1 MTCSQCQG
9 IEQEFNRKH
18 ALEKLK
24 QYRKKGAADTTRQLI
39 AALREDG
46 VDGMTLLDIGGG
58 VGAIQHALLKAGI
71 SRAADVDASPA
82 YLEVARQEA
91 QRHGFAGRVSFYPG
105 HVMDV
110 APVLPPTDIV
120 TLDRVICCYDDM
132 QALVSLSVRRAR
144 RLYGLVYPRDTWW
157 VKLLL
162 PIGNLYLRLRR
173 SPFRVFAH
181 PTQAVDAIVR
191 GQGFHQKFYRKMGFW
206 QVVVYAS

>member
-18 ALEKLK
+18 ALEQLK
-24 QYRKKGAADTTRQLI
+24 KYRKKGVADTTRQLI
-39 AALREDG
+39 AALMEGG

-58 VGAIQHALLKAGI
+58 VGAIQYALLKAGV
-71 SRAADVDASPA
+71 SQAVDVDASPA

-91 QRHGFAGRVSFYPG
+91 QRHGFADRISFYQG
-105 HVMDV
+105 NFVDL
-110 APVLPPTDIV
+110 APILPPADIV

-132 QALVSLSVRRAR
+132 QALVSLSARRAR

-162 PIGNLYLRLRR
+162 PMMNFYLRLRR
-173 SPFRVFAH
+173 SSFRAFAH
-181 PTQAVDAIVR
+181 PTQAVDAVVR
-191 GQGFHQKFYRKMGFW
+191 GQGLNQRFYRKMGFW

>member
-18 ALEKLK
+18 ALEQLK
-24 QYRKKGAADTTRQLI
+24 KYRRKGAADTTRQLI
-39 AALREDG
+39 AALLDDG

-91 QRHGFAGRVSFYPG
+91 QRQNFADRMSFYQG
-105 HVMDV
+105 NFVDL
-110 APVLPPTDIV
+110 APTLPPADIV

-132 QALVSLSVRRAR
+132 QALVSLSARRAR
-144 RLYGLVYPRDTWW
+144 RMYGLVYPRDTWW
-157 VKLLL
+157 VKLLI

-173 SPFRVFAH
+173 SPFRAFAH
-181 PTQAVDAIVR
+181 STQAVDAIAR
-191 GQGFHQKFYRKMGFW
+191 GQGLHQKFYRKMGFW